1 MSRFRT
7 RAPHRPPRSQTSLW
21 CLEVRFSIALAHQ
34 SDAVPLEPG
43 ARSTS
48 GVRSEACGWLVVGGG
63 SFASMSSV
71 VWRGKMSETA
81 RAYVFAHASH
91 ADHGGAAA
99 AAASRSDAR
108 LSIFG
113 VQRCQCC
120 KRSLRSIHGISER
133 MCVDQFRSIRS
144 IGAAT
149 RLTKRGAA
157 RARLPAVACRTARV
171 RRRYEQM
178 GNGEPA
184 AAEHAWRS

>member
-1 MSRFRT
+1 MECF
-7 RAPHRPPRSQTSLW
+7 A
-21 CLEVRFSIALAHQ
+21 VRLSIAPAHQ
-34 SDAVPLEPG
+34 RLAVPDEPG

-48 GVRSEACGWLVVGGG
+48 GDRSEACGWSAIGEG
-63 SFASMSSV
+63 SCASTSFL
-71 VWRGKMSETA
+71 VWRGKMAETL

-91 ADHGGAAA
+91 ADHGSPPARAAPV
-99 AAASRSDAR
+99 SRSDAR
-108 LSIFG
+108 LNIFG

-120 KRSLRSIHGISER
+120 KRSLRSIHGIFER
-133 MCVDQFRSIRS
+133 MCVNQFRSIRS